1 METLLTS
8 QVPGTHSLTG
18 KSVLYGV
25 TKSNWGGAQ
34 AYVAMMANGARNA
47 GAKVTVM
54 AGGGGGRDG
63 EGLGR
68 GGLGPG
74 RRLNRTA
81 F

>member
-47 GAKVTVM
+47 GAKVTV
-54 AGGGGGRDG
+54 GF
-63 EGLGR
+63 LKSSVK
-68 GGLGPG
+68 
-74 RRLNRTA
+74 TA
-81 F
+81 SPLFPLKP